1 MRNKFPPRRV
11 FSVALVL
18 ALAVLAVVLFDRSPL
33 GVVLGSGLFDS
44 PLATPTPTRSVPLL
58 PTSTPEPV
66 LSEAAQQA
74 LVYIAQREGI
84 PVEALVIVADHP
96 TEYPALGRE
105 FQVVTLLDI
114 RPEGQPWKLLVDLTN
129 GRMEEDISAL
139 LAAEARAHQ
148 AQYGKLQPSLY
159 ERLQTLKSNEAVPV
173 AVWMAAGPGQT
184 LAEQQEAA
192 FATLA
197 AQYPEAKTAL
207 ERSGKPMDVD
217 DPELA
222 QRIEAEYVALL
233 NAGTRVRTQPLVAE
247 LERRG
252 FAVTAYEGLP
262 SFTAVLPQRE
272 ILELAHRADVSS
284 IYLVEA
290 EKHLEMDS
298 AAPTVLAPSV
308 WGRGYDGS
316 GVTIAILD
324 IGNVDPNNTS
334 LNLSPTSRP
343 GAMGIFDHATETAS
357 AAASFHGTYR
367 GIAYG
372 ATVLSVGEDGTQA
385 DEIGALQWAFDQ
397 GVRILDNSGGF
408 EADANVNWTDRAF
421 DYWTRQ
427 RFRLVVK
434 SSGNTSGHITSPGKA
449 WNLITVGGIED
460 NNTAGWSDDQVWAN
474 SAYTNPVSLHNDREK
489 PEVVA
494 VGSDVTVLANNNA
507 VHTVWGTSIAAP
519 QVAGL
524 AALLIDRNSSLS
536 TWPEASRAIIMASAT
551 HNIEGP
557 SIIVRGQSDLRDGAG
572 AINADLADTVAQLY
586 ADALMTC
593 QVPCWWGHFI
603 DNSNFPIGTDL
614 ERTFYARKGN
624 LIRVAIAWWA
634 RADVPGNN
642 YSFDRLDTDLDLRI
656 EDPSNQYIADVN
668 SLSWDNN
675 YEMVEFVASQTG
687 EYKIAV
693 RKVRADEP
701 ANYLGIAFAR
711 LYRVYIPLALKNYP

>member
-1 MRNKFPPRRV
+1 MTVENRL
-11 FSVALVL
+11 SVV
-18 ALAVLAVVLFDRSPL
+18 S
-33 GVVLGSGLFDS
+33 GSGLFDS
-44 PLATPTPTRSVPLL
+44 PLATPTPTRSVPPL
-58 PTSTPEPV
+58 PTPTPKPV
-66 LSEAAQQA
+66 PSEAAQQA
-74 LVYIAQREGI
+74 LAYIVQREGI

-96 TEYPALGRE
+96 TEYPASGRE
-105 FQVVTLLDI
+105 FQVVTLLDT

-129 GRMEEDISAL
+129 GRMEEDISTL
-139 LAAEARAHQ
+139 LVAEARAHQ
-148 AQYGKLQPSLY
+148 ARYGKLQPSLY

-197 AQYPEAKTAL
+197 AKYPEAKAAL

-233 NAGTRVRTQPLVAE
+233 NAETRVRTQPLVTE
-247 LERRG
+247 LERSG
-252 FAVTAYEGLP
+252 FTVIAYEGLP

-272 ILELAHRADVSS
+272 ILKLAHRADVSS

-290 EKHLEMDS
+290 KKQLEMDS
-298 AAPTVLAPSV
+298 AAPTVLAPPV

-324 IGNVDPNNTS
+324 IGNVDPNNTF

-343 GAMGIFDHATETAS
+343 GVMGIFNHATETAS
-357 AAASFHGTYR
+357 AASSFHGTYR

-385 DEIGALQWAFDQ
+385 DEISALQWAFDQ
-397 GVRILDNSGGF
+397 GARILNNSGGF
-408 EADANVNWTDRAF
+408 EVDANVNWTDRAF

-427 RFRLVVK
+427 RFLLVVK

-460 NNTAGWSDDQVWAN
+460 NNTAGWSDDQMWTN

-494 VGSDVTVLANNNA
+494 VGADVTVLANNNA
-507 VHTVWGTSIAAP
+507 FHTVWGTSIAAP

-557 SIIVRGQSDLRDGAG
+557 SIIVRGEGDLRDGAG
-572 AINADLADTVAQLY
+572 AINADLADTVAQLR
-586 ADALMTC
+586 ADTSTTC
-593 QVPCWWGHFI
+593 QVLCWWGHSI
-603 DNSNFPIGTDL
+603 DNSSFPIGTNL
-614 ERTFYARKGN
+614 ERTFYAKEGDW
-624 LIRVAIAWWA
+624 IRVAIAWWA
-634 RADVPGNN
+634 HADTPGNN

-656 EDPSNQYIADVN
+656 KDPNNQYISNVS

-675 YEMVEFVASQTG
+675 YEMVEFVAPQTG

-701 ANYLGIAFAR
+701 ANYIGIAFVR
-711 LYRVYIPLALKNYP
+711 LYRVYIPVVLKNYP